1 MTAADLAAGRD
12 RRRADGAAP
21 GLRSVIDYD
30 FASMLAAPPRQRI
43 VLWLM
48 LTVVIVGTIG
58 LAVAPV
64 DIVISANGKIITS
77 DSQIVLQPLEAS
89 VVRALNVKPGDKVK
103 KGAVLARL
111 DPTFSKADEAEL
123 TTKFRHLAAVCERL
137 AAEAAG
143 RPYEPA
149 APNAEQL
156 IERQIYHQ
164 RQAEYLAKMTALERK
179 TAQYRADLAAHK
191 TEAAGLAQQ
200 INLVGEQEQMYSALV
215 QQNLASKLKL
225 LDARQRL
232 VDAKSRLDTNS
243 GEQKRLQEQIAE
255 TLAERDAAGEEWR
268 RKVSEDLAQNRSDR
282 DATAARL
289 TKAKLRR
296 ELSVLRAPT
305 DATVLEIADRP
316 AGSVVREA
324 ETLVR
329 LVPAGAPL
337 IAEVNIDPRDVARM
351 QVGDRVTLKLEALPW
366 QQFGLA
372 YGIVR
377 SISPDVLDDGNPRE
391 TAAANSAPGL
401 KREIHPS
408 PIHYRAR
415 IEVTETHFRNMPVDF
430 MLRPGMR
437 LVGDIKLGRRSVLQY
452 VMNPLTRVIGESFRE
467 P

>member
-1 MTAADLAAGRD
+1 MSAAGLATDRD
-12 RRRADGAAP
+12 DREAAAAP

-30 FASMLAAPPRQRI
+30 FASMLTAPPKQRI

-48 LTVVIVGTIG
+48 LTVIVAGTIG

-64 DIVISANGKIITS
+64 DIVVSANGKIITS
-77 DSQIVLQPLEAS
+77 DSQIVVQPLEAS
-89 VVRALNVKPGDKVK
+89 VVRAVNVKPGEKVK
-103 KGAVLARL
+103 KGEVLARL

-123 TTKFRHLAAVCERL
+123 NAKYRHLAAVCERL
-137 AAEAAG
+137 EAEAAG
-143 RPYEPA
+143 HPYKPA
-149 APNAEQL
+149 NPDAAQL

-191 TEAAGLAQQ
+191 TEAGGLAQQ
-200 INLVGEQEQMYSALV
+200 ISLVGEQARMFSTLV

-225 LDARQRL
+225 LDAQQRL
-232 VDAKSRLDTNS
+232 VEAKSRLDTNA

-255 TLAERDAAGEEWR
+255 TLAEHDAAAEEWR
-268 RKVSEDLAQNRSDR
+268 RKVSEKLAQSRSQR
-282 DATAARL
+282 DATAAQL
-289 TKAKLRR
+289 TKAKRRR
-296 ELSVLRAPT
+296 ELSVLRAPI
-305 DATVLEIADRP
+305 DATVLEVADRP

-324 ETLVR
+324 ETLMR

-337 IAEVNIDPRDVARM
+337 IAEARIDPRDVARM
-351 QVGDRVTLKLEALPW
+351 RVGDRVTLKLEALPW

-377 SISPDVLDDGNPRE
+377 SLSPDVLPDANARE
-391 TAAANSAPGL
+391 TAAANNAPGL
-401 KREIHPS
+401 KSEVHPS

-415 IEVTETHFRNMPVDF
+415 IEVTETDFRNLPADF

-452 VMNPLTRVIGESFRE
+452 VMNPLTRVMNDSFRE